1 MKKTLIALAVAAS
14 AAVSGS
20 AMAWTANGT
29 GDSVSLGGTLTPV
42 EKITPWAV
50 ATGAAVNDLN
60 ATIYKGQT
68 QVVFPAQK
76 TIPILGIRTV
86 DNTAFAGQKGITP
99 QVDYKGAINTSGF
112 SSNKTDLTLNVFD
125 TNDNKIGQLSTKL
138 AASGVMS
145 RMYTGDGYKDAFVL
159 YSNDS
164 WGAFHGGLSAS
175 SGGVDVA
182 SAGLSLINELF
193 PGAADNFNSQG
204 ASFSANAGMNHFGA
218 DGWMY
223 SGAYAS
229 GILAQENIKIT
240 LDTPAGADDIAWKA
254 TLPVTVS
261 YQ

>member
-29 GDSVSLGGTLTPV
+29 GGSVNLGGTLTPV

-60 ATIYKGQT
+60 ATIYKDQT

-86 DNTAFAGQKGITP
+86 DNAAFAGQTGITP
-99 QVDYKGAINTSGF
+99 QVDYKGAINTSDF
-112 SSNKTDLTLNVFD
+112 SSNKTALTLNVFD

-145 RMYTGDGYKDAFVL
+145 RMYTGDGYKDALVL
-159 YSNDS
+159 YSSDS
-164 WGAFHGGLSAS
+164 WGAFYGGLSAS

-204 ASFSANAGMNHFGA
+204 ASFGENAGMNHFGA
-218 DGWMY
+218 DGWTY

-261 YQ
+261 YR